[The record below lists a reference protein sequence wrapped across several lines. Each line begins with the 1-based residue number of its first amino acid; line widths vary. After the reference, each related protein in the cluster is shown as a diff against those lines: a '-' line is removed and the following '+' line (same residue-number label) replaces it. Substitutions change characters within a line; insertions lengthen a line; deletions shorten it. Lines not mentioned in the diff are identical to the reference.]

1 MLPTLELILGTTK
14 DDNCH
19 KLGLY
24 RLYDF
29 ANGGTDIV
37 DQRMGFHTTKT
48 KSRKW
53 TLVMFAY
60 MLDTA
65 RVNSWTI
72 FALNQGKDLIME
84 KSFEY
89 TYQFVMEL
97 VKLTIK
103 M

>member
-1 MLPTLELILGTTK
+1 MLPTLEPILGTTK

-24 RLYDF
+24 KLYDL
-29 ANGGTDIV
+29 AKGGTDIV

-65 RVNSWTI
+65 RKFFDNLCS
-72 FALNQGKDLIME
+72 E
-84 KSFEY
+84 SR
-89 TYQFVMEL
+89 
-97 VKLTIK
+97 
-103 M
+103 